1 MTTLLDCTIAMTLPG
16 SGTQGSLVLPV
27 DQAQGLVMFARG
39 SGSSRFSRHN
49 VFVAEALQRAG
60 FATLLFDLL
69 TEAEA
74 AACCNVLNIPLLA
87 RRLDL
92 AATAARWA
100 AADPHLPLGFFGTG
114 MAAAAALAAAS
125 VRADVA
131 AIVSCGGR
139 PDRVG
144 ATLTAVGAATLLIVG
159 GRDARMLALNRAAY
173 QALHCERRLEIVPGA
188 THLFEEPGAL
198 DAIVTLATDW
208 FQTHLAVPAAEREGN
223 VF

>member
-1 MTTLLDCTIAMTLPG
+1 MTMRLDCTIAMTLPG
-16 SGTQGSLVLPV
+16 SGTRGSLVLPAGQV
-27 DQAQGLVMFARG
+27 HGLVVFAHG
-39 SGSSRFSRHN
+39 SGRFSPRH

-74 AACCNVLNIPLLA
+74 VDRSNVLNVPLLA
-87 RRLDL
+87 QRLDL

-100 AADPHLPLGFFGTG
+100 AADPQLPLGFFGAG
-114 MAAAAALAAAS
+114 IAAAAALAAAS

-139 PDRVG
+139 PDRAG
-144 ATLTAVGAATLLIVG
+144 ATLTAVGAATLLIAG

-198 DAIVTLATDW
+198 EAVVTLAREW
-208 FQTHLAVPAAEREGN
+208 FRTHLAVPAAEMEHN